1 MKLRFWESNFRKV
14 SDMEQEQNIL
24 QLILEKEN
32 WEEVLYHIVSVE
44 NIDPWNVDLVKLTD
58 SFISYLKKA
67 EELDFRIPARVI
79 FIAAVLLKLKADY
92 LSIFEEEKETIE
104 QVAQKFEDLGINP
117 ELVQLGLPIRRI
129 PKRQI
134 TLEELIIALRKAI
147 SVRER
152 RIERREM
159 WRERIRVQ
167 ISEEDITK
175 RIEEMM
181 REIDELINKMKKDKI
196 EFSILVRSWR
206 REKIVEKFVP
216 LLHLEAQ
223 GKVSTEQEE
232 FFKEIYIRK
241 KISES

>member
-1 MKLRFWESNFRKV
+1 
-14 SDMEQEQNIL
+14 MEQEQNIL